1 MNLKKLLVSAIMLS
15 VFSWY
20 SQAQQPYSGCWHP
33 EDIREWS
40 PETDPDAK
48 FNRSTVRLA
57 ERFKEPSLIKANQY
71 QFYEGQV
78 CNSTILFKVAVLVRR
93 KMLIISISTTLL
105 IGNIWIRSFIGQGRQ
120 EKGLYVLLQ
129 LR

>member
-1 MNLKKLLVSAIMLS
+1 MNLKQLLVSATMLS

-33 EDIREWS
+33 EDIREWN

-48 FNRSTVRLA
+48 FNRSTVKLA

-71 QFYEGQV
+71 QFYEGQI
-78 CNSTILFKVAVLVRR
+78 CNSTILFKDCGACP
-93 KMLIISISTTLL
+93 SQDAE
-105 IGNIWIRSFIGQGRQ
+105 NFY
-120 EKGLYVLLQ
+120 LYNPTYWQYMDKVVYWA
-129 LR
+129 

>member
-1 MNLKKLLVSAIMLS
+1 MNLKKLLVSATMLS

-20 SQAQQPYSGCWHP
+20 SQAQQPYAGCWHP
-33 EDIREWS
+33 EDIREWN

-57 ERFKEPSLIKANQY
+57 ERFKEPSLIKANRY

-78 CNSTILFKVAVLVRR
+78 CNSTILFKDCGACPFAILYIVL
-93 KMLIISISTTLL
+93 
-105 IGNIWIRSFIGQGRQ
+105 
-120 EKGLYVLLQ
+120 
-129 LR
+129 

>member
-40 PETDPDAK
+40 PETDPDMK
-48 FNRSTVRLA
+48 GKYVTPLSCLR
-57 ERFKEPSLIKANQY
+57 I
-71 QFYEGQV
+71 
-78 CNSTILFKVAVLVRR
+78 AVLVRR